1 MIPPIPSDASPC
13 PCQSGAIFAACCA
26 PFLRGQAVPPTA
38 ESLMRSRYSAYV
50 CRASEYLLAT
60 WHPTHR
66 PRKLDLRSDSTEW
79 LGLRIVD
86 VVDGGSDDQ
95 SGIVEFIAR
104 FRQGG
109 HVASL
114 HERSRFVRT
123 DGTWLY
129 VDGEVK
135 RQQPQ
140 ASPSASPPASPV
152 TRVAGPGR
160 NDPCPCGSGQKY
172 KRCCGR

>member
-1 MIPPIPSDASPC
+1 
-13 PCQSGAIFAACCA
+13 
-26 PFLRGQAVPPTA
+26 
-38 ESLMRSRYSAYV
+38 MRSRYSAYV
-50 CRASEYLLAT
+50 CRAGEYLLAT

-86 VVDGGSDDQ
+86 VVDGGPDDQ

-104 FRQGG
+104 FRNGAQ
-109 HVASL
+109 VASL
-114 HERSRFVRT
+114 HERSRFVNT

-129 VDGEVK
+129 VDGDVK

-140 ASPSASPPASPV
+140 AGPPASPI